1 MPRVYT
7 VEFESDAAT
16 TGDDLFELDAAAE
29 KPIEVFGLFI
39 SQSTEVGDAA
49 EEMIR
54 YRIIRGHTT
63 SGSGGAA
70 TTPRPVDAA
79 DSAAGFAC
87 ETNNTTVAS
96 AGTAVNLHSGNF
108 NVRAGEQLWLPE
120 GAGWWTS
127 GTSLLVCR
135 LVAAPADSV
144 SFTGTLYVREYSG

>member
-29 KPIEVFGLFI
+29 KPIEVIGMFL

-63 SGSGGAA
+63 SGSGGASV
-70 TTPRPVDAA
+70 TPRPVDSTDA
-79 DSAAGFAC
+79 AAGFVC
-87 ETNNTTVAS
+87 EVGNTTVAS

-108 NVRAGEQLWLPE
+108 NVRVGEQIWLPE
-120 GAGWWTS
+120 GCGWCTS

-144 SFTGTLYVREYSG
+144 SFTGTLYVREFSG